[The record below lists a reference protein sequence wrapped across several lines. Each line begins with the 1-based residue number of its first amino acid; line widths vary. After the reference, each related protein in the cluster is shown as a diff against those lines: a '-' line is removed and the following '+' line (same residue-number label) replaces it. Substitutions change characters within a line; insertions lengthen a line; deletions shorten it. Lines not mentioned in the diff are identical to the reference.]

1 MEQMIAPAWNAPA
14 QEADL
19 RPDMADMEREGG
31 ACPLCFAPARLLTC
45 WACCD
50 SAWVIECAH
59 RSTPPPM
66 THGRSDGSDSHR
78 VFCTECAEA

>member
-1 MEQMIAPAWNAPA
+1 MEQMIAPAWNAPG

-19 RPDMADMEREGG
+19 LPDMEREGG

-66 THGRSDGSDSHR
+66 THGRSDGSDRHR

>member
-1 MEQMIAPAWNAPA
+1 MEPMIAPAWNPPA
-14 QEADL
+14 KEVDL
-19 RPDMADMEREGG
+19 VSDREREGG
-31 ACPLCFAPARLLTC
+31 ACPLCLAPARLLTC

-66 THGRSDGSDSHR
+66 IHGRSDGSDRHR